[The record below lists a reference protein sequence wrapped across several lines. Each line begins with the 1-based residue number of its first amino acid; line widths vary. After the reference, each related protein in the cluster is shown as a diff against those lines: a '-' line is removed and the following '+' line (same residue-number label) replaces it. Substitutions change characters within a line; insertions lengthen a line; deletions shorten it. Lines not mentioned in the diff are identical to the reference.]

1 MSTQQNRLSMAAQWG
16 LIATIVLLTATF
28 ASAQTYTYQKIDVP
42 FAGASETRIAG
53 LTDLGT
59 MAGT

>member
-1 MSTQQNRLSMAAQWG
+1 MAAQWG